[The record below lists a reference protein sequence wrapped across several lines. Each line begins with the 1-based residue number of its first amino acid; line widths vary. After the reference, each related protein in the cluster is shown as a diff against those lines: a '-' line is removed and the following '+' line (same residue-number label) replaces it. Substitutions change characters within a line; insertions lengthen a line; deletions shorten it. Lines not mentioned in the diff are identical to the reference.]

1 MTAFTGIPAL
11 AGILAVTS
19 IQTAACIHAVEKA
32 SLVSPAIA
40 GLPLL
45 SVVDTDPV
53 GSKTVGDPELNPEK
67 SFMIRIQAAPDPK
80 GRTSCKNSPFL
91 YKMNNS

>member
-1 MTAFTGIPAL
+1 MTTFTGIPAL

-19 IQTAACIHAVEKA
+19 IHTAACIHASQVF
-32 SLVSPAIA
+32 PAIA
-40 GLPLL
+40 VLPLL

-67 SFMIRIQAAPDPK
+67 IICDPDPGSSRSEK
-80 GRTSCKNSPFL
+80 EGQAVKIHHFSTK
-91 YKMNNS
+91 